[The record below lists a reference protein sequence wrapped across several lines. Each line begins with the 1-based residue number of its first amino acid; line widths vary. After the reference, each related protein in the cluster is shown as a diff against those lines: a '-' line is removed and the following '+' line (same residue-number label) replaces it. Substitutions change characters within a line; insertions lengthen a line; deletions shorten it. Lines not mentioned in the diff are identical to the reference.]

1 MLVRPRV
8 LAGKRQVRTQTK
20 YVAKE
25 IASSVKYALAVKLTV
40 KKILY
45 VTENI
50 HTINGKTK
58 EIGYISTWHN
68 LKISDS

>member
-8 LAGKRQVRTQTK
+8 LARKRQVRTQTK

-25 IASSVKYALAVKLTV
+25 IAQIVKYASAVKLTV

-50 HTINGKTK
+50 HTINGKT
-58 EIGYISTWHN
+58 
-68 LKISDS
+68 